1 MDYDRVCW
9 VCALKT
15 EAAPIIAHLKM
26 RKIDQKSPFDI
37 YKDAS
42 SKNWLTISGI
52 GQVNSSAA
60 TINLFHLSNSPKW
73 SVWINIGVAG
83 SNMGTY
89 GTLFLVD
96 KVVQD
101 NTKNKF
107 YLGVAK
113 GIIENRASL
122 LTVDKERTDYKDN
135 IIFDM
140 EGAGFVQTAIKL
152 VAKELIVVL
161 KIISDGP
168 RFPIKN
174 LSKDKVSF
182 LVKQNIKSIE
192 DTLSKFLSLSRI
204 ERARCSQPEIVHK
217 ILLNWK
223 FSRTQTV
230 QLKSLV
236 NRVCV
241 AKGTTDWYE
250 EVADFKNAKDV
261 ILFLKNFLNSHQ
273 TDWSRT

>member
-1 MDYDRVCW
+1 MDCDHVCW

-42 SKNWLTISGI
+42 DKNWLTISGI
-52 GQVNSSAA
+52 GQVNASAA
-60 TINLFHLSNSPKW
+60 TVNLFHLSNSPKW
-73 SVWINIGVAG
+73 SIWINIGVAG
-83 SNMGTY
+83 GNMGSY

-96 KVVQD
+96 KVLQD

-140 EGAGFVQTAIKL
+140 EGAGFVQTAKKL

-168 RFPIKN
+168 RFPIKKLN
-174 LSKDKVSF
+174 KDKVSL
-182 LVKQNIKSIE
+182 LVKQNITLIE
-192 DTLSKFLSLSRI
+192 DTLSKFLTLSRI
-204 ERARCSQPEIVHK
+204 ERDRCLQPDIAHK
-217 ILLNWK
+217 IVLNWK
-223 FSRTQTV
+223 FSRTQAV

-250 EVADFKNAKDV
+250 EIAHFKNAKDV

-273 TDWSRT
+273 TDWSKT